1 MALSK
6 NEKDELAC
14 VYAGLLLWDD
24 KVPITSDKI
33 QKVLTASGNTTVES
47 YYPEFFAKFMAA
59 ADMGAFMNNIGGG
72 SGGAVVA
79 STTHVEE
86 KKGDDKKGGKDDKK
100 GDDKKGG
107 KDDKKG
113 GKDDKK
119 AAKKEPE
126 PEPEGEGEAGGFG
139 DLFG

>member
-1 MALSK
+1 MSTLSK

-14 VYAGLLLWDD
+14 VYAGLLLHDD
-24 KVPITSDKI
+24 KVKITAEAI
-33 QKVLTASGNTTVES
+33 QKVLTASGNTSVES
-47 YYPEFFAKFMAA
+47 YYPEFFAKFMQG
-59 ADMGAFMNNIGGG
+59 ADLNSFLNNVGGG
-72 SGGAVVA
+72 SAGGAPVA
-79 STTHVEE
+79 QAAVAEE
-86 KKGDDKKGGKDDKK
+86 KPKEEKGAKG

-119 AAKKEPE
+119 APAKKEPE
-126 PEPEGEGEAGGFG
+126 PEPEGEEGGFG